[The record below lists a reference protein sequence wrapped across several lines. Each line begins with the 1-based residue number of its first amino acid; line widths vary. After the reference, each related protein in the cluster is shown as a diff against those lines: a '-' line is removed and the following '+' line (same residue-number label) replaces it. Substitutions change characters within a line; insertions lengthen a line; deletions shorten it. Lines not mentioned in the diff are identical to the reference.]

1 VWILHLNGG
10 KGSCADGKGPG
21 LHYLFLREG
30 EIMSD
35 LAVFM
40 LTSVVYV
47 LRADATTPSRL
58 LLLLK
63 TAIGGM
69 FLTMRTLAMER

>member
-1 VWILHLNGG
+1 
-10 KGSCADGKGPG
+10 
-21 LHYLFLREG
+21 
-30 EIMSD
+30 MSD